1 MFRNRSDFDANY
13 PKQLESYHLSNLTA
27 YVAGTFDTKAA
38 ELNFMV
44 ERIAATGL
52 KVSTIDLST
61 SKDATTTDVSAAEIA
76 ACHPDGEAAVF
87 TGDRGSSVAGMSKAF
102 ELWAI
107 KHQDSI
113 GGLISAGGT
122 GGTALSTP
130 AMRALP
136 IGTPKVMVSTVAS
149 GNVGPYV
156 GPTDITMMYSVT
168 DVQGLNQISR
178 RVLGNAASAL
188 AGMVKFEQEP
198 ATDSDSKPGLGLMM
212 FGVTTKAVQ
221 AISSL
226 VSDEYECFVF
236 HATGV
241 GGRSMEKLVDG
252 GFLSAVV
259 DLTTTEVCDMMF
271 GGVLAA
277 DEDRFG
283 AIIRQ
288 KIPYVGSVGALDMV
302 NFGAPETVPERYKD
316 RLFYEH
322 NPMTTLMRT
331 TPDENK
337 KMGGWIASR
346 LNQMQGQVR
355 FLLPEG
361 GVSALDAPDLPF
373 WDPEARTA
381 LYSAIEEGFEASAN
395 RQLIRLPHH
404 INDPEFAVS
413 AVEHLRQVVQEGNK
427 NAPNA

>member
-1 MFRNRSDFDANY
+1 M
-13 PKQLESYHLSNLTA
+13 SNLTA
-27 YVAGTFDTKAA
+27 FVAGTFDTKAA

-44 ERIAATGL
+44 ERIAAAGVT
-52 KVSTIDLST
+52 VSTIDLST
-61 SKDATTTDVSAAEIA
+61 SKAESTADVTASEVA
-76 ACHPDGEAAVF
+76 ACHPDGESAVF
-87 TGDRGSSVAGMSKAF
+87 TGDRGSSVAGMAKAF

-107 KHQDSI
+107 KHQNTI
-113 GGLISAGGT
+113 GGVISAGGT
-122 GGTALSTP
+122 GGTALATP
-130 AMRALP
+130 ALRSLP

-149 GNVGPYV
+149 GDVSPYV
-156 GPTDITMMYSVT
+156 GPCDITMVYSVT

-178 RVLGNAASAL
+178 EVLGNAASAL
-188 AGMVKFEQEP
+188 AGMVKFRPE
-198 ATDSDSKPGLGLMM
+198 AVVDGHAKPGLGLMM

-221 AISSL
+221 AIASNLSE
-226 VSDEYECFVF
+226 EYESFVF

-271 GGVLAA
+271 GGILAA

-302 NFGAPETVPERYKD
+302 NFGAPDTLPERYKD

-322 NPMTTLMRT
+322 NPTTTLMRT
-331 TPDENK
+331 TPEENK
-337 KMGGWIASR
+337 QMGEWIVSR
-346 LNQMQGQVR
+346 LNQMQGPVR

-361 GVSALDAPDLPF
+361 GVSALDAPDMPF
-373 WDPEARTA
+373 WYPEARSA
-381 LYSAIEEGFEASAN
+381 LYSAIENGFETAQN

-413 AVEHLRQVVQEGNK
+413 VADTLRQI
-427 NAPNA
+427 A